1 VDGRTTAR
9 IKCVAPAEAKGI
21 DFTAVEIRA
30 ARVAAKSAPV
40 AGFSACWTQK
50 RAKNDVFQRKT
61 RKNRKKPVE
70 TRVCPLTIASESRKV
85 NGGRFFRSRINTGFG
100 TGWERSYS
108 GDLEEKTKEEDQWQQ
123 Q

>member
-1 VDGRTTAR
+1 MSWCGSAH
-9 IKCVAPAEAKGI
+9 APIAALSAAE
-21 DFTAVEIRA
+21 
-30 ARVAAKSAPV
+30 
-40 AGFSACWTQK
+40 TQK
-50 RAKNDVFQRKT
+50 RAKTVVFQRKT

-70 TRVCPLTIASESRKV
+70 TGVLPLTFAAESRKV

-108 GDLEEKTKEEDQWQQ
+108 GDLEEKTRRKTQWQQ